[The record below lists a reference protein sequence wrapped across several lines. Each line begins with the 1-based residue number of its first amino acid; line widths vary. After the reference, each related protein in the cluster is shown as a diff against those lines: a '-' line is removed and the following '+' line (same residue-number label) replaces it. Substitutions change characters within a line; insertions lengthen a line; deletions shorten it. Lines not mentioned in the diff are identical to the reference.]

1 MLEKYWC
8 DVEKVY
14 KKEKVKILW
23 ELKMFD
29 RKLFYMEDMI
39 YLKIKFFM
47 KSGKEYDYK
56 IYVM

>member
-1 MLEKYWC
+1 
-8 DVEKVY
+8 
-14 KKEKVKILW
+14 
-23 ELKMFD
+23 MFD

-39 YLKIKFFM
+39 YLKIKIFM